1 MNLLIIPILGRLNE
15 EFTIFALFI
24 YQMIDE
30 KRLTTEEKALKIN
43 LTSNIYGCFAE
54 IGAGQEV
61 AANFFKAGGSSGTI
75 AYTQS
80 AYDMKV
86 SDSMYGEATR
96 YVCEERLVTMLD
108 SEYNNM
114 KFRLPAKFEES
125 RFFAFCNTVES
136 LNYHKTN
143 QGQGW
148 VGIRFQMEVG
158 AEPNDIILHIKMHD
172 NSHKAQQEALG
183 ILGVNLIHASFFLTH
198 DLDVFLKGMVQRLPR
213 ERMEIDMLRV
223 SGPAFDNVDNRIIA
237 LNLVK
242 LGITDATMFDLT
254 GNVLQPATA
263 LYKQHVLLMRGRFR
277 PVTKVHIDMIESGKK
292 QFLKDKDVDEKNLQ
306 VVFELTLK
314 DLTADG
320 KILDKDFVD
329 RAELLSTLGYTVMI
343 SNYLKHYKMV
353 DYLASIARGK
363 KMGVIVGIYNLHTIF
378 DERYYDNLPGGLLEA
393 FGRGFGHNVKL
404 LVYPATDVESG
415 DVYKL
420 NEFRIPTHLKGLLQF
435 MKDNNK
441 MEAIEDFDPKSL
453 YIMSDDVLSKIKA
466 SASSWEEDVP
476 EQVVKAI
483 KFYELF
489 GYKSEEKTLIH

>member
-1 MNLLIIPILGRLNE
+1 
-15 EFTIFALFI
+15 
-24 YQMIDE
+24 MIDE
-30 KRLTTEEKALKIN
+30 RRLTTEEKALKIN
-43 LTSNIYGCFAE
+43 LTSDIYGCFAE

-114 KFRLPAKFEES
+114 KFRLPAKYKEA

-148 VGIRFQMEVG
+148 VGIRFQLAID

-183 ILGVNLIHASFFLTH
+183 ILGVNLIHASYFLND
-198 DLDVFLKGMVQRLPR
+198 DLDAFLKGLVQRLPR

-223 SGPAFDNVDNRIIA
+223 SGPDFSNMDNRIIS

-242 LGITDATMFDLT
+242 RGITDATMFDLT

-263 LYKQHVLLMRGRFR
+263 LYKQNILLMRGRFR

-292 QFLKDKDVDEKNLQ
+292 QFLEDTDVDEERLQ
-306 VVFELTLK
+306 VIFELTLK

-320 KILDKDFVD
+320 KISDKDFVD
-329 RAELLSTLGYTVMI
+329 RAELLGSLGYTVMI

-353 DYLASIARGK
+353 DYLSSIARGRK
-363 KMGVIVGIYNLHTIF
+363 IGVIVGIYNLHTIF
-378 DERYYDNLPGGLLEA
+378 DERYYDNLQGGLLEA

-404 LVYPATDVESG
+404 LVYPANDVETG
-415 DVYKL
+415 ELYDL
-420 NEFRIPTHLKGLLQF
+420 EGFRIPPHLRGLLQY

-441 MEAIEDFDPKSL
+441 MEPIREFDRRLL
-453 YIMSDDVLSKIKA
+453 YILSDDVLAKIKA
-466 SASSWEEDVP
+466 SVSAWEDDVP
-476 EQVVKAI
+476 YEVVKAI

-489 GYKSEEKTLIH
+489 GYKSTEKIEH